1 MKRTLAALA
10 LVIAM
15 VPATALP
22 QSSIVSQIAGDKAAS
37 ESLYFSLS
45 FGLNIAYLNGSGV
58 DGRTGGFN
66 TGLSATIRLTDRL
79 SVSPEV
85 TLFSRKG
92 ISNIPFFTTGDDALD
107 PYFAD
112 PDRAELALGY
122 VDIPVIVKYR
132 LGRFHLGAGPFVG
145 LLGSA
150 TERFRAGLETGERL
164 RFTRDVKAAYKSFD
178 GGLVFEGSW
187 TIAKPR
193 RGMGLVFHFRYQAGL
208 TNVRREYSGP
218 LDVIVMPPGPVR
230 NSVFQVFVSFP
241 FVR

>member
-10 LVIAM
+10 LVIAL

-22 QSSIVSQIAGDKAAS
+22 QSSVISQIAGDKAAT
-37 ESLYFSLS
+37 ESLYFSLALC
-45 FGLNIAYLNGSGV
+45 LNISYLNGSGV

-66 TGLSATIRLTDRL
+66 AGLSATVRLTDRL
-79 SVSPEV
+79 SVSPGV

-92 ISNIPFFTTGDDALD
+92 ISKIPFFPMGDPALD
-107 PYFAD
+107 PFFSD
-112 PDRAELALGY
+112 PDRADLALGY
-122 VDIPVIVKYR
+122 LDIPVIVTYR
-132 LGRFHLGAGPFVG
+132 LGRFHLGAGPFIG

-150 TERFRAGLETGERL
+150 TEKYRVTLESGETL
-164 RFTRDVKAAYKSFD
+164 RFTRDVKWAFRSLD

-187 TIAKPR
+187 TVTKPR

-208 TNVRREYSGP
+208 TNIRRDYSGP
-218 LDVIVMPPGPVR
+218 LDVLPGGPMR

-241 FVR
+241 FIH

>member
-10 LVIAM
+10 LVISMA
-15 VPATALP
+15 PATALP
-22 QSSIVSQIAGDKAAS
+22 QSSIISQIAGDKAAS

-45 FGLNIAYLNGSGV
+45 VGLNVAYLNGSGV
-58 DGRTGGFN
+58 DGRAGGFN

-79 SVSPEV
+79 SVSPGV

-92 ISNIPFFTTGDDALD
+92 ISNIPFITTGDEALD

-112 PDRAELALGY
+112 PDRADLALGY
-122 VDIPVIVKYR
+122 VDIPVVVEYR
-132 LGRFHLGAGPFVG
+132 LGRFSVGAGPFVG

-150 TERFRAGLETGERL
+150 TERFRADLGTGEKL
-164 RFTRDVKAAYKSFD
+164 RFTRDVKAAYRSFD
-178 GGLVFEGSW
+178 GGLVFEGAW
-187 TIAKPR
+187 TVTRPR
-193 RGMGLVFHFRYQAGL
+193 RGMGLVVHFRYQAGL

-218 LDVIVMPPGPVR
+218 LDAIVMPPGPVR

>member
-10 LVIAM
+10 LVLAV

-22 QSSIVSQIAGDKAAS
+22 QSSIIGQIAGDKAAS

-45 FGLNIAYLNGSGV
+45 LGLNIAYLNGSGV

-66 TGLSATIRLTDRL
+66 AGLSATIRLTDRL
-79 SVSPEV
+79 SVSPGI

-92 ISNIPFFTTGDDALD
+92 ISNIPFVTTGDEALD

-122 VDIPVIVKYR
+122 VDFPVIVTCR
-132 LGRFHLGAGPFVG
+132 LGRFNVGAGPFAG

-150 TERFRAGLETGERL
+150 TERFGADLGTGEKL
-164 RFTRDVKAAYKSFD
+164 RFTRDVKAAYKSIDF
-178 GGLVFEGSW
+178 GLVFEGSW
-187 TIAKPR
+187 TVTRPR
-193 RGMGLVFHFRYQAGL
+193 RGMGLVLHFRYQAGL
-208 TNVRREYSGP
+208 ANVRRAYSGP

>member
-22 QSSIVSQIAGDKAAS
+22 QSSIISQIAGDKAAS
-37 ESLYFSLS
+37 ESLYFSLAL
-45 FGLNIAYLNGSGV
+45 GLNVAYLNGSGV

-66 TGLSATIRLTDRL
+66 AGLSATIRLTERL
-79 SVSPEV
+79 SLSPGV

-92 ISNIPFFTTGDDALD
+92 VSKLPFIVVGDPELD

-112 PDRAELALGY
+112 PDRAELALAY
-122 VDIPVIVKYR
+122 VDIPVVVNCR
-132 LGRFHLGAGPFVG
+132 LGRFSLGAGPFVG

-150 TERFRAGLETGERL
+150 TVRLRAELESGETL
-164 RFTRDVKAAYKSFD
+164 RFTRDVKAIYRPLD
-178 GGLVFEGSW
+178 YGLVFEGSW
-187 TIAKPR
+187 TASKPR

-208 TNVRREYSGP
+208 TNVHREYSGP
-218 LDVIVMPPGPVR
+218 LAVLPPGPAR